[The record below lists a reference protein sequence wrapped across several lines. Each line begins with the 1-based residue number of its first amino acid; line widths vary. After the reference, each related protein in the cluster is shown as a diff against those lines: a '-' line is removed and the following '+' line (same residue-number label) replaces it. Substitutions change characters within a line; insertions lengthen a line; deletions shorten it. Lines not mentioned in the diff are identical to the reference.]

1 MGRSYSV
8 SGVAIRRH
16 TMQNLLLGRL
26 TGFLVGLILLQ
37 PRVLQSEP
45 VTVRYREGS
54 VHGFLALR
62 TMEGKTLAAGD
73 LIQRIRGNRVMSR
86 ITFRFK
92 DGSVDDET
100 AVFSQGATFR
110 LESDHHIQK
119 GPAFPHPTD
128 VLIIASTGQ
137 VTIRFTDDTGREKI
151 ESHRLDLPPDLANGM
166 VINVLKNIR
175 SDASETKISYVAAT
189 PKARLVKLSITPQGD
204 ETFLVAGSAR
214 KAMLFDVKME
224 VGGMTEI
231 IGPLLGKQPVSLKVW
246 VVGGNAPTFVKLEG
260 PLYVDGPIWSIE
272 MTSPVWLRAPQ
283 KRFPNRPENK

>member
-1 MGRSYSV
+1 MGRSDSV

-16 TMQNLLLGRL
+16 TMQNLLSGRL
-26 TGFLVGLILLQ
+26 TGLLVGLILLQ

-45 VTVRYREGS
+45 VAVRYREGS

-73 LIQRIRGNRVMSR
+73 LIQRIRGSRVMSR

-119 GPAFPHPTD
+119 GPVFPHPTD

-137 VTIRFTDDTGREKI
+137 VTIRFTDDTG
-151 ESHRLDLPPDLANGM
+151 SG
-166 VINVLKNIR
+166 
-175 SDASETKISYVAAT
+175 
-189 PKARLVKLSITPQGD
+189 
-204 ETFLVAGSAR
+204 
-214 KAMLFDVKME
+214 
-224 VGGMTEI
+224 
-231 IGPLLGKQPVSLKVW
+231 
-246 VVGGNAPTFVKLEG
+246 
-260 PLYVDGPIWSIE
+260 
-272 MTSPVWLRAPQ
+272 
-283 KRFPNRPENK
+283 